1 MALIVAVVALP
12 PAAGAGAGAGLEVVG
27 RHDLGGGGGHLG
39 VAVIGS
45 TAIVVSDSGPCTGA
59 TATLVDV
66 GNPRRPR
73 LTGTTPL
80 AVGEITGLAAGG
92 GLVAAAGPTCPRPG
106 GAVAY
111 LRTTGPAVA
120 TRTGE
125 GTAPAVA
132 LAPGADGAAGRARAA
147 VAWAPSGLVEVVD
160 LTDPSDPQPVATWSA
175 PGGPPVDV
183 DLYDRGRRLV
193 VLGGDGRLL
202 DLDLDLD
209 VPGAPAPVV
218 AGDVDTGAGGAS
230 HVTVSP
236 LAARTV
242 AVVSAPDG
250 LRIVDLDAAGGAQ
263 ATQLVRSASAAAPG
277 KVVVSG
283 DYAFVPWHG
292 DGLRVLDLG
301 GPHPATLAEF
311 DPDGDIVGVALLPDH
326 VLALDR
332 SAGLYVLERPGEGGG
347 GSSDRDV
354 LFLAGVALAG
364 LILLLAVPR
373 VATAL
378 SASAQSSPA
387 RQAAAARARPRA
399 RPGRKRG
406 TTP

>member
-175 PGGPPVDV
+175 PGR
-183 DLYDRGRRLV
+183 RGRRPP
-193 VLGGDGRLL
+193 GGRLL

-250 LRIVDLDAAGGAQ
+250 LRIVDLDAAGGTQ
-263 ATQLVRSASAAAPG
+263 ATQLVRSTSAAAPG

-283 DYAFVPWHG
+283 DHAFVPWRE